1 MKDERRTSH
10 MESKQVASS
19 ESGNPW
25 KWAFIVLVGFVI
37 VGVLAFIGGRYTGNV
52 VSDNPQPVPAVVKD
66 VSIDDDAILGDKDAP
81 VTIISFSDDQ
91 CPFCRKFSTE
101 TLPLIKKDYIDT
113 GKVRFVLR
121 DFPLPF
127 HPAAEISAEA
137 AECVREKGGDGAYWK
152 MQDIILAEQN
162 KLDSGSP
169 TGAVTKTVEYGEAEL
184 KTWAQ
189 SLGYD
194 ISSCLSSHKYKDE
207 IAKDLADG
215 QAAGVQGTPTFFV
228 NGEML
233 SGAQPYSSFKSA
245 IEAALK

>member
-52 VSDNPQPVPAVVKD
+52 VSDNPQPIPTVVKD

-121 DFPLPF
+121 DFPYRSILQL
-127 HPAAEISAEA
+127 
-137 AECVREKGGDGAYWK
+137 KYQQKQLNAYVK
-152 MQDIILAEQN
+152 RAGMEH
-162 KLDSGSP
+162 
-169 TGAVTKTVEYGEAEL
+169 TGKCRT
-184 KTWAQ
+184 
-189 SLGYD
+189 
-194 ISSCLSSHKYKDE
+194 
-207 IAKDLADG
+207 
-215 QAAGVQGTPTFFV
+215 
-228 NGEML
+228 
-233 SGAQPYSSFKSA
+233 
-245 IEAALK
+245 